1 MDSLNKLNISP
12 VNCWDFLLILII
24 FQSTRLKEEADE
36 TIFGPTNIKNE
47 EPVEE
52 EDLAL
57 QLLEQAYDQ
66 VTANLR

>member
-1 MDSLNKLNISP
+1 MDLLNKFNIPP

-36 TIFGPTNIKNE
+36 TIFRPTNIKNE

-52 EDLAL
+52 EDLVL
-57 QLLEQAYDQ
+57 LLLEQAYDQ
-66 VTANLR
+66 VTENLR

>member
-1 MDSLNKLNISP
+1 MYSINEFNISLIGL
-12 VNCWDFLLILII
+12 NCRDFALILII
-24 FQSTRLKEEADE
+24 FQSTRLKEEANE
-36 TIFGPTNIKNE
+36 TIITNIKNE

-66 VTANLR
+66 VTALIR